1 MGHNRSRRFLYGM
14 LVFLPL
20 LGVLSACISKYQDI
34 IPERIRVIWDPA
46 LALPLVNTSV
56 TLDDLLSQA
65 DTSDFIG
72 LDNDGIITF
81 FYSESIESDYA
92 RDLYTIPN
100 QSFSRTVTMPPAI
113 NLPFV
118 VDTTITFS
126 ERFEATMTPD
136 QGELLDSIIMST
148 GELVTSLDIRYPANE
163 GRIELVIPAVR
174 SANGD
179 TLVQVFTWVYNGTDI
194 SITETSSLDG
204 LKLDLSNDGTDRN
217 QFVFIAN
224 VELTYRNRSVVGGS
238 EADIQFGLNN
248 LGFQAVY
255 GDLSTRSVPTASGT
269 VPFPV
274 FTGIDRGTFRLTD
287 PRMTLTLENSFGLP
301 VLLDLSN
308 IVAIGRDDDT
318 VRLSGSVVDNT
329 PVLEAPTLAQVGQS
343 VSSTITLNQST
354 SNLADM
360 VAVLPREMTFEVDGT
375 INPDAETNNF
385 VLDTSRVRGSLD
397 VEIPFSGTINN
408 LTYETDLDFA
418 LDSVDLAVDSAAI
431 VLRTVNTLPLD
442 LDVQLYLVDADGQ
455 ILDSLFTNTDL
466 IIAAAVDGNGDVTT
480 AGENE
485 VAISAGR
492 STLDAMAQAA
502 FLRLRV
508 SASTSANGS
517 TSVNLRPEYGLE
529 VRAGIVTQF
538 QLIRDIEIVN

>member
-255 GDLSTRSVPTASGT
+255 GDLSTRSVPTASGI